1 MQGTKYSELM
11 FEWLES
17 RLKLWVFRK
26 CTKQSW
32 AILSW
37 DLYWLNI
44 WRFTCHL
51 LLIQRFKSLVP
62 PKPWVRSTQLGW
74 VGLDFWVTETSP
86 LKLSQRIFGLE
97 HSQNNSTFFYFE
109 KYCTSYSLLFIY
121 FILYFIKILKFL
133 ERNESRK
140 NFLLGVT

>member
-1 MQGTKYSELM
+1 MGGHSMHFENIFSNLGHMRDSKTRTKSNACLLYAVRCYLWLENRVRTWQQIRNVQGTKYSELM

-86 LKLSQRIFGLE
+86 L
-97 HSQNNSTFFYFE
+97 
-109 KYCTSYSLLFIY
+109 
-121 FILYFIKILKFL
+121 
-133 ERNESRK
+133 
-140 NFLLGVT
+140 